1 MKEKGLSKRM
11 ARATAFM
18 PVAAVALVT
27 AAAGTAAGNES
38 HPVGMDYR
46 EDVERDPSS
55 YNPAESLPARL
66 HLPGGL
72 VGCITC
78 HTERGMDT
86 GELVMGN
93 EKSQLCAA
101 CHRK

>member
-1 MKEKGLSKRM
+1 MRNNGPQKRSVHRTP
-11 ARATAFM
+11 AVLAVAFALALAAS
-18 PVAAVALVT
+18 VAA
-27 AAAGTAAGNES
+27 GSES
-38 HPVGMDYR
+38 HPVGVSYR
-46 EDVERDPSS
+46 QAVEKDPSS
-55 YNPAESLPARL
+55 YNPPESLPARL